1 MLMSKECV
9 KHVRALCSG
18 ENVRREP
25 DAWQL
30 LLREAPVIAK
40 VVVTSGLYVCGAST
54 IAVYNG
60 KSPNLTVVTVAVV
73 GMQMFSQGHYA

>member
-9 KHVRALCSG
+9 KHVSALCAG
-18 ENVRREP
+18 ENIRREL

-40 VVVTSGLYVCGAST
+40 VIIASGL
-54 IAVYNG
+54 
-60 KSPNLTVVTVAVV
+60 
-73 GMQMFSQGHYA
+73 